1 VLYQLSYT
9 HHVHPEAAAE
19 VYKVTQVAGLA
30 YPADPDSGAAGRP

>member
-19 VYKVTQVAGLA
+19 VYKVPQVVGPT
-30 YPADPDSGAAGRP
+30 YPAVPGSGPAGRP